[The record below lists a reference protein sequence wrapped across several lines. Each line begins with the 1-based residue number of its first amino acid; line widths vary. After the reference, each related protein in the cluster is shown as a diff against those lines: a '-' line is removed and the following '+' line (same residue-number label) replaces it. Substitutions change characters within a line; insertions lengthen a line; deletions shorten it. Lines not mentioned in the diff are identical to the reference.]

1 MNIPKVPLDS
11 LPKLSATQLS
21 QVTMQATGKYGM
33 DMRLLVEHAARN
45 TAELTMNV
53 VPEGPLLVVAGRGHN
68 GGVGLAAA
76 RLLASKGRS
85 IWVVPTHEAGNYSGI
100 PKEQLES
107 LDHFPKVRVKTS
119 LPKMKFAGAVD
130 AAVGT
135 KLEGPPRG
143 RTLDV
148 ITILNNMEKC
158 CVVSVDVPTG
168 MTPDDGDTPG
178 DVVNATATLSLVY
191 PHQGITPG
199 GAVGDLY
206 VGDLNLPPGVFE
218 DLGIDAPKFKSWLT
232 QVE

>member
-1 MNIPKVPLDS
+1 MNIPKVSLDS
-11 LPKLSATQLS
+11 LPKLSTTQLS
-21 QVTMQATGKYGM
+21 QVMMQATGKYGM

-45 TAELTMNV
+45 TAELTMAV

-107 LDHFPKVRVKTS
+107 LDHFAKVRVKTS

-135 KLEGPPRG
+135 
-143 RTLDV
+143 
-148 ITILNNMEKC
+148 
-158 CVVSVDVPTG
+158 
-168 MTPDDGDTPG
+168 
-178 DVVNATATLSLVY
+178 
-191 PHQGITPG
+191 
-199 GAVGDLY
+199 
-206 VGDLNLPPGVFE
+206 
-218 DLGIDAPKFKSWLT
+218 
-232 QVE
+232 

>member
-33 DMRLLVEHAARN
+33 DMRLLAEHAART

-100 PKEQLES
+100 PKEQL
-107 LDHFPKVRVKTS
+107 
-119 LPKMKFAGAVD
+119 D